1 MSADPE
7 LSGVGVQPGSKE
19 KEEEEEEAASSHERG
34 SFSQRTEM
42 QGKSRIRSS

>member
-7 LSGVGVQPGSKE
+7 LSGVGVQPGSK

-42 QGKSRIRSS
+42 QGKSWIRFS